1 MKENDRMVRTDL
13 SGLEL
18 LQSIVDG
25 KAPMP
30 PMARDYPDGHYFGGT
45 RFGRFYR
52 NRWTTTS

>member
-1 MKENDRMVRTDL
+1 MKENDRMVQGDL

-30 PMARDYPDGHYFGGT
+30 PMAQNYPYDHYFGGAW
-45 RFGRFYR
+45 FGYFHR
-52 NRWTTTS
+52 NRWTTAS